1 MRILRAL
8 CASSIVPTDA
18 EQRQQRQA
26 VILEIL
32 AAQPVLRQTELVQLL
47 HQRGIECT
55 QSSVSRDLRQLGI
68 AKLDGGY
75 RPVDDAD
82 TTDDADQVLLAG
94 FVQRMETAGLNL
106 VVVRTAEGAAQRVA
120 LFLDR
125 TGWPEIVGTVSGDDT
140 IFVATR
146 DGPSQRR
153 LLARLRA
160 RLDRDRGQPGVPA

>member
-1 MRILRAL
+1 MP
-8 CASSIVPTDA
+8 SDA

-26 VILEIL
+26 VILEIV
-32 AAQPVLRQTELVQLL
+32 ASRPVLRQTELVQLL
-47 HQRGIECT
+47 HQRGIDCT

-75 RPVDDAD
+75 RPVDEAD
-82 TTDDADQVLLAG
+82 TADEAEQVLLPG
-94 FVQRMETAGLNL
+94 FVRQLEGAGLNL

-120 LFLDR
+120 VFLDR

-146 DGPSQRR
+146 DGPAQRR

-160 RLDRDRGQPGVPA
+160 WLARDRGPPGEPA